1 MANLKR
7 NMIELVKEV
16 KEGEVVTEKYLT
28 PVFIPLS
35 VVYEAIDI
43 VEKIEKSLFSSETNA
58 KEERDLMDQLLDFV
72 SSKLYGNQFSK
83 DELFN
88 GLHGPDAIETLQEQ
102 IVFIARGQQTDE
114 TKKFLAEK
122 NR

>member
-35 VVYEAIDI
+35 VVYEALDLVETID
-43 VEKIEKSLFSSETNA
+43 KSLSGEIDAN
-58 KEERDLMDQLLDFV
+58 EEIDLMDQLLNFV
-72 SSKLYGNQFSK
+72 SSKLYGNQFTK

-102 IVFIARGQQTDE
+102 ILFIARGRQSDE
-114 TKKFLAEK
+114 TKKYLAEK